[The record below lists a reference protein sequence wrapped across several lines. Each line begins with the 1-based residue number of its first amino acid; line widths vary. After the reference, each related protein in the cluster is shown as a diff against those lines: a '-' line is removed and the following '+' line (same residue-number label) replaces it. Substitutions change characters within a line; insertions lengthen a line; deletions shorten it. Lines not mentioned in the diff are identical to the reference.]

1 MAVAAGAALAA
12 TILAG
17 AGAATKAGANSD
29 LPLTSVPANADVR
42 GVTVPDV
49 LSPELSQIA
58 VAQGSIRLENPTPE
72 VPYHGYDGNGTRRAR
87 PSRTRTPTCAC
98 AACTAPT
105 RTTATARTS
114 CSRAT
119 RAAPPGTSPGSTSTP
134 MSRTA

>member
-1 MAVAAGAALAA
+1 MQTRTRMAVAAGAALAA

-72 VPYHGYDGNGTRRAR
+72 VPYYGYNGNGTLL
-87 PSRTRTPTCAC
+87 PDPKVVQ
-98 AACTAPT
+98 AP
-105 RTTATARTS
+105 ATFVEASKTEPDKNTHLRL
-114 CSRAT
+114 R
-119 RAAPPGTSPGSTSTP
+119 GL
-134 MSRTA
+134 